1 MPTKPKKNSNHG
13 GARPGAGR
21 PPSGNAS
28 FPIRL
33 PTSLIATYKAATP
46 SQRKAARLAVAEAM
60 RAALD

>member
-1 MPTKPKKNSNHG
+1 MPKPKNSNHG

-28 FPIRL
+28 FVIRL
-33 PTSLIATYKAATP
+33 PRSLVASYKAANP
-46 SQRKAARLAVAEAM
+46 QVREAARLAVAEAM